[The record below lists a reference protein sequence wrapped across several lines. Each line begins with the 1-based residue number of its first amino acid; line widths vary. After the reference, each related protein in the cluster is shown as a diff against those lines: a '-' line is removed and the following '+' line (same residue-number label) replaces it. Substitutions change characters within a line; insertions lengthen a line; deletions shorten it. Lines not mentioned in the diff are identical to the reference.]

1 MGYSVQSWDID
12 FHIPAD
18 KVEAALAAVNA
29 DPALQRPCW
38 HRGCGFIPLTE
49 AGVRHRKPKEHD
61 CQRLKPFDSLTEA
74 VEELTGFHDCQE
86 DDTDGFRLGWHLP
99 DKWRS
104 PTEDLLHLLGRHAD
118 EGSYVRL
125 MGEDNEL
132 FGYRVVDGELRDEN
146 ATITWDVSPV
156 WARMKAQQ

>member
-38 HRGCGFIPLTE
+38 NRAHSSLGDV
-49 AGVRHRKPKEHD
+49 AAHD
-61 CQRLKPFDSLTEA
+61 CQRTKPFDSLTEA

-99 DKWRS
+99 EKWLS

>member
-29 DPALQRPCW
+29 DPAFRPTCW
-38 HRGCGFIPLTE
+38 NRAHIK
-49 AGVRHRKPKEHD
+49 GVAHD
-61 CQRLKPFDSLTEA
+61 NCQRDKQFDSLTEV

-118 EGSYVRL
+118 EDSYVRL
-125 MGEDNEL
+125 MGEDQEL
-132 FGYRVVDGELRDEN
+132 FGYRVVLGKLHDEN
-146 ATITWDVSPV
+146 ATVTWDVSPT
-156 WARMKAQQ
+156 WPRAEAQ

>member
-18 KVEAALAAVNA
+18 KVAAALAAINA

-38 HRGCGFIPLTE
+38 NRAHSYAL
-49 AGVRHRKPKEHD
+49 AGDQAHD

-74 VEELTGFHDCQE
+74 VEELTMFHDCQE

-99 DKWRS
+99 DKWLS
-104 PTEDLLHLLGRHAD
+104 ATEDLLHLLGRHAD

-125 MGEDNEL
+125 MDEDNEL

-146 ATITWDVSPV
+146 ATVTWDVSPV
-156 WARMKAQQ
+156 WTRMKAQQ

>member
-29 DPALQRPCW
+29 DPAFRPTCW
-38 HRGCGFIPLTE
+38 NRAHIW
-49 AGVRHRKPKEHD
+49 PKSPSVTVADHD
-61 CQRLKPFDSLTEA
+61 CRRLKPFDSLTDV

-99 DKWRS
+99 DKWRN
-104 PTEDLLHLLGRHAD
+104 PTEDLLHLLGRYAD
-118 EGSYVRL
+118 EDSYVRL
-125 MGEDNEL
+125 MGEDQEL
-132 FGYRVVDGELRDEN
+132 FGYRVVGGELRDEFAN
-146 ATITWDVSPV
+146 IEWNVSPML
-156 WARMKAQQ
+156 RLPTKAQ

>member
-18 KVEAALAAVNA
+18 KVAAALAAINA
-29 DPALQRPCW
+29 DPAFRPTCW
-38 HRGCGFIPLTE
+38 HRAHFPGRVEKL
-49 AGVRHRKPKEHD
+49 VHRKHEHD
-61 CQRLKPFDSLTEA
+61 CGRDKPFDSLTEV

-99 DKWRS
+99 DKWRTPS
-104 PTEDLLHLLGRHAD
+104 EDLLHLLGRHAD

-125 MGEDNEL
+125 MGEDQEL

-146 ATITWDVSPV
+146 ATVTWDVSPV
-156 WARMKAQQ
+156 WPRTEAQ

>member
-1 MGYSVQSWDID
+1 MGYSVQSWDIN
-12 FHIPAD
+12 FHIPAG

-29 DPALQRPCW
+29 DPAFRPTCW
-38 HRGCGFIPLTE
+38 NRAHIR
-49 AGVRHRKPKEHD
+49 PKSPSVVDEHD
-61 CQRLKPFDSLTEA
+61 CQRVKQFDSLTGV

-99 DKWRS
+99 DKWLS

-125 MGEDNEL
+125 MDEDNEL

-146 ATITWDVSPV
+146 ATVTWDVSPV
-156 WARMKAQQ
+156 WTRMKAQQ